1 MPRLPAAR
9 FTTRPAIRPALFA
22 FFVVLLSFGVAPPAL
37 ADTQVIVLGTGTPVP
52 DPDRVGASVAVV
64 VDGRAYLFDAGS
76 GALQRAIQAAEQYDI
91 PGLQPQNVEYLF
103 LTHLH
108 SDHIHDVADFASSR
122 WWSRQ
127 SRLRLFG
134 PAGTVAYN
142 AAMTEMATI
151 EADLRAAGT
160 PAQLITN
167 REGFIAQASDISTGL
182 VFSNDDLR
190 VEAFAVSHGDIK
202 PAYGYKITTAD
213 KSLVI
218 SGDTAYSEKL
228 AEMAAG
234 VDLLIHEV
242 MSGDRL
248 ATQSEFW
255 QLYHGSSHTRAS
267 DVARIANQAQPGLVV
282 LYHVLFFDASAEDI
296 VAEVTR
302 DYDGKVVMAQD
313 LDRF

>member
-1 MPRLPAAR
+1 MPQL
-9 FTTRPAIRPALFA
+9 FSALFLA
-22 FFVVLLSFGVAPPAL
+22 LLSFALTPPAL
-37 ADTQVIVLGTGTPVP
+37 ADTQVIMLGTGTPVP
-52 DPDRVGASVAVV
+52 NPDRAGPGVAVV

-76 GALQRAIQAAEQYDI
+76 GTMQRAIQAAERYGI

-142 AAMTEMATI
+142 SAMTAMATI
-151 EADLRAAGT
+151 EAELRAAGT
-160 PAQLITN
+160 PEQLITD
-167 REGFIAQASDISTGL
+167 RKGYIAQANDISAGL

-190 VEAFAVSHGDIK
+190 VEAFTVPHGDIK

-218 SGDTAYSEKL
+218 SGDTAYSDQL
-228 AEMAAG
+228 AEMAMG

-255 QLYHGSSHTRAS
+255 QLYHGNSHTRAS

-282 LYHVLFFDASAEDI
+282 LYHILFFDASAEDI
-296 VAEVTR
+296 VSEVTR
-302 DYDGKVVMAQD
+302 DYDGEVVMARD